1 MRVCVSF
8 EVEENRPEVKAEE
21 SVRLVGFVIKL
32 LYLMV
37 ERGQLKQ
44 TAVLPG
50 QKEMRTTQP

>member
-21 SVRLVGFVIKL
+21 SVRVVGFVIKL

-50 QKEMRTTQP
+50 QKQMKTTQP